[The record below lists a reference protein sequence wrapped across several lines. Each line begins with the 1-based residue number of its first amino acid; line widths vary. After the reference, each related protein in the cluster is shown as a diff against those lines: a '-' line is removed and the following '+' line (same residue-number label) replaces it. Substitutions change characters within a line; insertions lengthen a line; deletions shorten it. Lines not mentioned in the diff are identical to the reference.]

1 MLLGESLMLHISY
14 DDLEQL
20 LIEKKGYDAKKAK
33 KSMYQMRI
41 FLRSLVFT
49 FLITVILMWFRCF
62 KEAVVVMIILKCY
75 RSYSGGIHIKSY
87 MVCFVCSLLVVG
99 GIIAFEKCLVITLE
113 EELFIWGIGIY
124 LWFRYVPQGS
134 SVRPIRNALEKK
146 RMKRSFLIVMV
157 ITASIRFFNHG
168 IYELCLY
175 SMFVTLLLI
184 TPLSYRIFK
193 VRHDRIEEGC
203 KLE

>member
-33 KSMYQMRI
+33 KSVYQMRI
-41 FLRSLVFT
+41 FLRSLVFSL
-49 FLITVILMWFRCF
+49 LITVILMWFRCF

-75 RSYSGGIHIKSY
+75 RSYSGGIHIKNY
-87 MVCFVCSLLVVG
+87 VVCFVSSLLLVG
-99 GIIAFEKCLVITLE
+99 GIITLQKCLSIKLE
-113 EELFIWGIGIY
+113 AELILWGIGIY

-134 SVRPIRNALEKK
+134 SARPIRNKLEKNK
-146 RMKRSFLIVMV
+146 MKRSFLIVMV
-157 ITASIRFFNHG
+157 ITASIRFFNDE

-175 SMFVTLLLI
+175 SMLVTLLLI
-184 TPLSYRIFK
+184 TPLSYRFFK
-193 VRHDRIEEGC
+193 VKHDRIKDGFE
-203 KLE
+203 